1 MSLDVN
7 GEKDLL
13 SPVKTKGTPINFE
26 EKPPKVDLY
35 SHNVVQED
43 GNTDTVNRESIADL
57 SSTRKQWETL
67 LQTSGTPET
76 TPSKVTPKKS
86 NTTVKH
92 WEVKLP
98 YKPEPSPK
106 TEPNPEN
113 QDTQPKKSFKME
125 DDPYANESAI
135 EREIRLANEREEMLR
150 KEQEERM
157 ELAKRQNASKNQVNA
172 KMFENENNNNNTDFK
187 AMYHEMTEAD
197 RGSELQKRESLI
209 QQEIEEQK
217 EREEALTTK
226 TPPTVTPQVSID
238 IKTSLYTA
246 H

>member
-1 MSLDVN
+1 MNSTVTLEVN
-7 GEKDLL
+7 GEKDPPLPVKL
-13 SPVKTKGTPINFE
+13 HGSPVNLD
-26 EKPPKVDLY
+26 EKPAKVDLY

-43 GNTDTVNRESIADL
+43 GNTDTVDRESIADL
-57 SSTRKQWETL
+57 HSTRKQWETL
-67 LQTSGTPET
+67 LQGSGKSESTPT
-76 TPSKVTPKKS
+76 KVTPKKS
-86 NTTVKH
+86 NTPVKH

-98 YKPEPSPK
+98 YTPSPTPQTIPEP
-106 TEPNPEN
+106 EN
-113 QDTQPKKSFKME
+113 KDTQPRKPFKME

-150 KEQEERM
+150 KEQEERL
-157 ELAKRQNASKNQVNA
+157 ELTKRQNASKNQVNT
-172 KMFENENNNNNTDFK
+172 KMFENENNNNTDFK

-226 TPPTVTPQVSID
+226 PPPAVTPQVSKD
-238 IKTSLYTA
+238 
-246 H
+246 